1 MKTTSWHFK
10 ITARMRLMV
19 AVLVGIAVAIGM
31 GKAGQ
36 GRYVPLAAWDATAVV
51 YASWVW
57 LTVIRLNAADTK
69 AHAVRENPGRALSD
83 VLLILASI
91 ASLIAVVVLIVQ
103 AGNSTGAEQVVSLVL
118 GLGSVVVSWL
128 MVHTTYTLNYA
139 RQYYGDPEGG
149 IDFGKSSLPR
159 YVDFAYVA
167 FTIGMTFQVSDT
179 QLQTTAIRSTAM
191 KQALLSYLFG
201 TVIIATTINTLA
213 SLSK

>member
-10 ITARMRLMV
+10 ITARQRLLV
-19 AVLVGIAVAIGM
+19 AALCGIAAGMILVKQGM
-31 GKAGQ
+31 G
-36 GRYVPLAAWDATAVV
+36 RFVPLASWDTTALV
-51 YASWVW
+51 YGVWVW
-57 LTVIRLNAADTK
+57 LTILPLRAPETK
-69 AHAVRENPGRALSD
+69 SHAVRENPGRALSD
-83 VLLILASI
+83 VLLLFASV

-103 AGNSTGAEQVVSLVL
+103 ASNTEGVERVVSLAL
-118 GLGSVVVSWL
+118 GLASVVISWL

-139 RQYYGDPEGG
+139 RQFYGDPEGG
-149 IDFGKSSLPR
+149 IDFGTSGLPR
-159 YVDFAYVA
+159 YADFAYVA

-179 QLQTTAIRSTAM
+179 QLQSTAIRSTAM